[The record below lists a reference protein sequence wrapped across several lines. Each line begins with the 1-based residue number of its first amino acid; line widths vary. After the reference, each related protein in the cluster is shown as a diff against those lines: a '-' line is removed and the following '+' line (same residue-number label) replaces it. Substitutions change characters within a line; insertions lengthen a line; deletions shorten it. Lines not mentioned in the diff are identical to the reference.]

1 MTARIR
7 SLTVALSSDIRED
20 DVQSLIDAIQMM
32 RNVIS
37 VTGNEVTPN
46 DWTTEMRV
54 RNEVFGKL
62 LEVAKE
68 MSASNK

>member
-1 MTARIR
+1 MTAKIR

-68 MSASNK
+68 MSALNK

>member
-20 DVQSLIDAIQMM
+20 DVQSLIDAIHMM

>member
-62 LEVAKE
+62 MEVAKE
-68 MSASNK
+68 MSALNK

>member
-1 MTARIR
+1 MTAKIR
-7 SLTVALSSDIRED
+7 SLTVALSSDVRED

-46 DWTTEMRV
+46 DWTSEMRV

-62 LEVAKE
+62 MELAKE
-68 MSASNK
+68 MSSNR

>member
-1 MTARIR
+1 MTAKIR

-20 DVQSLIDAIQMM
+20 VVQSLIGAIQMM

-46 DWTTEMRV
+46 DWTSEMRV
-54 RNEVFGKL
+54 RTEVFGKL
-62 LEVAKE
+62 MKLAKE
-68 MSASNK
+68 MSWNR

>member
-7 SLTVALSSDIRED
+7 SLTVALSSDIRKD

-62 LEVAKE
+62 MEVAKE